1 MVVMNQGQEVPEK
14 RYAGNKYTN
23 CYCSKRKQVLVGT
36 EIYKYLNAFAAVAGP
51 TLALLVLFSG
61 VDIQYKLLFVLV
73 FVLPVITIP
82 ILNYRDAKKTM
93 LKTGH
98 SEECSSKIA
107 RMVTFRASL
116 WGDRLKIMKSKDDG
130 KRIWW

>member
-1 MVVMNQGQEVPEK
+1 MVVVNQDQEVPEK

-23 CYCSKRKQVLVGT
+23 CYCSKYNQVLVGT
-36 EIYKYLNAFAAVAGP
+36 EIYKYLNAFAVVVGP
-51 TLALLVLFSG
+51 ILALLTLFSG
-61 VDIQYKLLFVLV
+61 VDIQDKVLFILV
-73 FVLPVITIP
+73 FVVPVIIIP
-82 ILNYRDAKKTM
+82 LLNYRDAKKTM

-98 SEECSSKIA
+98 SEECSNKIA

-116 WGDRLKIMKSKDDG
+116 WGDRLKVMKSKDDG